1 MKEEKTLEEQKRYF
15 YQQDPTTAVISW
27 SWTFIILIIGV
38 VIWLEITH
46 FQWITAVFLVAFF
59 AVAALAV
66 FRRTM
71 TVKKDEI
78 VFNRILQ
85 KEYMVVPLDEIRQ
98 PRFTRHT
105 LSITVRGEVMTFT
118 FSHRSITSL
127 RAILTDA
134 TAQGQMESEEA

>member
-85 KEYMVVPLDEIRQ
+85 KEYMVVPLEEIRQ

>member
-15 YQQDPTTAVISW
+15 YQQAPTTAVISW

-46 FQWITAVFLVAFF
+46 FQWITAAFLVAFF

-134 TAQGQMESEEA
+134 TAQGQMGSEEA

>member
-15 YQQDPTTAVISW
+15 YQQDPNTAVISW
-27 SWTFIILIIGV
+27 SWTFIILILGV

-46 FQWITAVFLVAFF
+46 FQWITAAFLAAFF

-134 TAQGQMESEEA
+134 TAQGQMGSEEA

>member
-46 FQWITAVFLVAFF
+46 FQWITAAFLVAFF
-59 AVAALAV
+59 AVVALAV

>member
-46 FQWITAVFLVAFF
+46 FQWITAAFLVVFF

-134 TAQGQMESEEA
+134 TAQGQMGSEEA

>member
-46 FQWITAVFLVAFF
+46 CQWITAASLVAFF

-66 FRRTM
+66 F
-71 TVKKDEI
+71 KKDEI

>member
-1 MKEEKTLEEQKRYF
+1 M
-15 YQQDPTTAVISW
+15 
-27 SWTFIILIIGV
+27 
-38 VIWLEITH
+38 
-46 FQWITAVFLVAFF
+46 
-59 AVAALAV
+59 AALAV

-134 TAQGQMESEEA
+134 TAQGQMGSEEA

>member
-46 FQWITAVFLVAFF
+46 FQWITAASLVAFF

>member
-46 FQWITAVFLVAFF
+46 FQWITAAFLVAFF

-66 FRRTM
+66 FRRLT
-71 TVKKDEI
+71 
-78 VFNRILQ
+78 
-85 KEYMVVPLDEIRQ
+85 
-98 PRFTRHT
+98 RFASPALPATPC
-105 LSITVRGEVMTFT
+105 
-118 FSHRSITSL
+118 RS
-127 RAILTDA
+127 RFAA
-134 TAQGQMESEEA
+134 R

>member
-46 FQWITAVFLVAFF
+46 FQWITAAFLVAFF
-59 AVAALAV
+59 AVAVLAV

>member
-1 MKEEKTLEEQKRYF
+1 M
-15 YQQDPTTAVISW
+15 
-27 SWTFIILIIGV
+27 
-38 VIWLEITH
+38 
-46 FQWITAVFLVAFF
+46 VAFF

>member
-46 FQWITAVFLVAFF
+46 FQWITAAFLVAFF

-105 LSITVRGEVMTFT
+105 LSIMVRGEVMTFT

>member
-27 SWTFIILIIGV
+27 SWTFIILI
-38 VIWLEITH
+38 WLEITH
-46 FQWITAVFLVAFF
+46 FQWITAAFLVAFF

>member
-1 MKEEKTLEEQKRYF
+1 MQEEKTLEEQKRYF

-46 FQWITAVFLVAFF
+46 FQWITAALLVAFF
-59 AVAALAV
+59 AVTALAV

>member
-38 VIWLEITH
+38 VVWLEITH
-46 FQWITAVFLVAFF
+46 FQWITAAFLAAFLVIT
-59 AVAALAV
+59 VLAI

-85 KEYMVVPLDEIRQ
+85 KEYMVVPLNEIRQ

-118 FSHRSITSL
+118 FSNRSINSL

-134 TAQGQMESEEA
+134 TKQGQMESEDA

>member
-1 MKEEKTLEEQKRYF
+1 M
-15 YQQDPTTAVISW
+15 
-27 SWTFIILIIGV
+27 

-46 FQWITAVFLVAFF
+46 FQWITAAFLVAFF

>member
-1 MKEEKTLEEQKRYF
+1 MEEQKRYF

-46 FQWITAVFLVAFF
+46 FQWITAAFLVAFF
-59 AVAALAV
+59 AVVALAV

>member
-46 FQWITAVFLVAFF
+46 FQWITAAFLVAFF

-105 LSITVRGEVMTFT
+105 LSITVSRLAV
-118 FSHRSITSL
+118 
-127 RAILTDA
+127 
-134 TAQGQMESEEA
+134 

>member
-46 FQWITAVFLVAFF
+46 FQWITATFLVAFF

-85 KEYMVVPLDEIRQ
+85 KEYMVVPLDEVRQ

>member
-46 FQWITAVFLVAFF
+46 FQWITAAFLVAFF

-85 KEYMVVPLDEIRQ
+85 RSTWWCRLT
-98 PRFTRHT
+98 RFASPALPATPC
-105 LSITVRGEVMTFT
+105 
-118 FSHRSITSL
+118 RS
-127 RAILTDA
+127 RFAA
-134 TAQGQMESEEA
+134 R

>member
-46 FQWITAVFLVAFF
+46 FQWITAAFLVAFF

-78 VFNRILQ
+78 VF
-85 KEYMVVPLDEIRQ
+85 
-98 PRFTRHT
+98 
-105 LSITVRGEVMTFT
+105 TVRGEVMTFT

-134 TAQGQMESEEA
+134 TAQGQMGSEEA

>member
-46 FQWITAVFLVAFF
+46 FQWITAAFLVAFF
-59 AVAALAV
+59 AVAVLAV

-127 RAILTDA
+127 RAILTDV

>member
-1 MKEEKTLEEQKRYF
+1 MKEEKNLEEQKRYF

-134 TAQGQMESEEA
+134 TAQGQMGSEEA